1 MRRMRTQVDMEGKSR
16 NAVCSRGGL
25 GPALVLTGPASSAY
39 RTRLRQLREVGR
51 NPSRLIFGEQLCG
64 RLGILGMAIIAIRP
78 VFMAHMI

>member
-25 GPALVLTGPASSAY
+25 GPALVLTGLAASAY

-64 RLGILGMAIIAIRP
+64 RLGTLGMAMIAIRP